1 MTLSTNYLNK
11 ALILILS
18 GVFFFSVLA
27 NAKEIKTET
36 PPSGHTKFCIAVF
49 PVENISGTAAPLK
62 EIRQIVI
69 EKLKANRFDVLDEG
83 TLEVFMAK
91 HRIRYTGGIDR
102 EVAKAFK
109 QEVGTDG
116 VLITTLELFDDTNPP
131 KISLIARLVSTGEN
145 PSILWMDGAGLAGD
159 DSRGLLDLGL
169 IEDPKILLD
178 KAMKIIL
185 DSLTS
190 YFSTKTEAEEGN
202 RLKRKFRPKV
212 AYRSPEL
219 GPERKYVV
227 AVLPFFN
234 LSERKY
240 AGEILVLHF
249 IRELRKFNNFEI
261 IEPGILRQELLGLR
275 VIMEDGVSLA
285 NADTIFSSLD
295 ADVIVSGKV
304 IYYEDYQGGGG
315 RPKVNFSTVFIER
328 KSRKVVWGSNSY
340 NEGDDGVFFFD
351 RGRVNTA
358 YAMSSQ
364 MVRWIG
370 EKLLGDHQR
379 VQGGKRNGKKGKGT
393 E

>member
-1 MTLSTNYLNK
+1 MISSINFLSNVVLVFV
-11 ALILILS
+11 LGFLS
-18 GVFFFSVLA
+18 FSTPA
-27 NAKEIKTET
+27 GAKEVRKEDSVIPKERIR
-36 PPSGHTKFCIAVF
+36 IAVF
-49 PVENISGTAAPLK
+49 PVENLSGTLAPSK

-69 EKLKANRFDVLDEG
+69 EKLRANRFDVLDEG
-83 TLEVFMAK
+83 TLELFMAK
-91 HRIRYTGGIDR
+91 HRIRYTGGINR
-102 EVAKAFK
+102 EIAKAFK

-116 VLITTLELFDDTNPP
+116 VLIINLELYDDANPP

-185 DSLTS
+185 DSLMR
-190 YFSTKTEAEEGN
+190 YLSTKTEAEESN
-202 RLKRKFRPKV
+202 RLKRKFGPKIV
-212 AYRSPEL
+212 YRSPAL
-219 GPERKYVV
+219 APERKYVV

-234 LSERKY
+234 KSERKY

-249 IRELRKFNNFEI
+249 IKQLRKLYNFDV

-285 NADTIFSSLD
+285 NADAIFSTLNLD
-295 ADVIVSGKV
+295 LILSGKV
-304 IYYEDYQGGGG
+304 IDYQDYQGVWGK
-315 RPKVNFSTVFIER
+315 PKVDFFTLSIER
-328 KSRKVVWGSNSY
+328 KSREIVWYSSSY

-358 YAMSSQ
+358 YVMASQ
-364 MVRWIG
+364 MTQWIG
-370 EKLLGDHQR
+370 
-379 VQGGKRNGKKGKGT
+379 KRILKDGRRAREVKGSDLEAK
-393 E
+393 